1 MTTIIFDFPKPT
13 ALGQSLRKLM
23 GVEEGIVVTR
33 SFPDGETYLRVE
45 TDVEGHEV
53 IVNASLYQPNDWLLN
68 LMFLADTLVKQG
80 AKRVVLL
87 APYLSYMR
95 QDKVFHSG
103 EAITSATFAQL
114 ISGYFDHLVTVD
126 PHLHRY
132 KSLDEIY
139 TIPATVVHSASLL
152 DDWIKLNVKDPFI
165 IGPDEESLQWV
176 REVAGDYPYTV
187 LSKVRH
193 ADGHVVITWPE
204 IEQMGKK
211 TPVLVDDIISSGGT
225 MIQAIQHLK
234 ALGYKDPLCIT
245 IHPIFAENSYHIIQ
259 ELGVVDVISC
269 NSIAHPSNKID
280 LAPLLAQALSTILLG
295 K

>member
-23 GVEEGIVVTR
+23 GVEEGIIVTR
-33 SFPDGETYLRVE
+33 SFPDGETYLRVGI
-45 TDVEGHEV
+45 DVEGHEV
-53 IVNASLYQPNDWLLN
+53 IVNASLYQPNEWLLN

-95 QDKVFHSG
+95 QDKAFHPG

-139 TIPATVVHSASLL
+139 TIPATVVQSASLL
-152 DDWIKLNVKDPFI
+152 ADWIKLNVKDPFI

-204 IEQMGKK
+204 IKGMKDK
-211 TPVLVDDIISSGGT
+211 TPVLVDDIISSGET
-225 MIQAIQHLK
+225 MIQAIEHLK
-234 ALGYKDPLCIT
+234 SNGFRVPLCVT
-245 IHPIFAENSYHIIQ
+245 IHAIFADASYEQIRK
-259 ELGVVDVISC
+259 LGVEDVISC
-269 NSIAHPSNKID
+269 NSISHPSNKID
-280 LAPLLAQALSTILLG
+280 LAPLLVQKLIQL
-295 K
+295 